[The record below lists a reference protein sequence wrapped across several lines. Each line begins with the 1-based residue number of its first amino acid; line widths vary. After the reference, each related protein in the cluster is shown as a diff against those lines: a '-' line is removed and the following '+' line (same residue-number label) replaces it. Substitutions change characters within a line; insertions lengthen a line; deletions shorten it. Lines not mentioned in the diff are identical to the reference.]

1 MEMKNEGRKRGWV
14 RWWKETF
21 LFGDDIDVM
30 WHNAK
35 LIWYSKVQFK
45 IFQTFQFEVT
55 QWLKSVP

>member
-1 MEMKNEGRKRGWV
+1 MREEREGEWDDERKL
-14 RWWKETF
+14 F

-30 WHNAK
+30 WHNEK

-45 IFQTFQFEVT
+45 TFQTFQFEVT